1 MSGTRANESGQ
12 RVTLPPEILKK
23 VKLLEISTRKL
34 VNNLFAGE
42 YHTAFKGQGMTFAEF
57 REYEAGDDVRAIS
70 WPLTARHGKPYI
82 KKFEEERELTL
93 MLVVDVSGSGNFG
106 SQEYFKGEVIA
117 HLAAVLGFAAAKS
130 SDPIGLILFSDQ
142 IEHFVP
148 PKKGRGHV
156 YRILRDL
163 YYHRPR
169 SNRTNIRQALEYTQ
183 GVLKKKSTVF
193 VFSDFIDKGFDESLR
208 MIGRKHD
215 TVAVVVEDKAEV
227 EIPDIGLADLQDP
240 ETGEI
245 ITVDT
250 SSTTFRRDF
259 MAEAQRLRQ
268 ERDQLLRKAQ
278 VEKIEVVTNEDIV
291 DPLIAYFKKRNR
303 R

>member
-1 MSGTRANESGQ
+1 VSGTRANATNG

-42 YHTAFKGQGMTFAEF
+42 YNTAFRGQGMTFAEF
-57 REYEAGDDVRAIS
+57 REYEPGDDVRAIS
-70 WPLTARHGKPYI
+70 WPLTARHGKPFI

-93 MLVVDVSGSGNFG
+93 MLIVDVSGSGNFG
-106 SQEYFKGEVIA
+106 TGEYIKGEVIA

-169 SNRTNIRQALEYTQ
+169 SQRTNIKQALEYAQ

-208 MIGRKHD
+208 LLSRKHD
-215 TVAVVVEDKAEV
+215 TVAVVVEDKAERDL
-227 EIPDIGLADLQDP
+227 PNLGLVDLQDP

-245 ITVDT
+245 VTVDT
-250 SSTTFRRDF
+250 SSPTFRRDF
-259 MAEAQRLRQ
+259 LAESARVHK
-268 ERDQLLRKAQ
+268 ERDALLKKAQ
-278 VEKIEVVTNEDIV
+278 VEKIDVLANEDIV